1 MIRINKTYV
10 MLECKESN
18 LLYDQHTILC
28 IVTLL
33 KIYQIIFQIK
43 DMDTNIRHLENQIV
57 SLIDTKT
64 SQEKT
69 IKDYMEKLK
78 ENFAM
83 IETLKQKLGSYEE
96 KLKHAEQVKILS

>member
-1 MIRINKTYV
+1 

-43 DMDTNIRHLENQIV
+43 DMDTTIRHLENQIV

>member
-1 MIRINKTYV
+1 

-18 LLYDQHTILC
+18 LLYNQHTILC

-78 ENFAM
+78 ENFAL